1 MNTKLYTLYFVLL
14 LLMSVLSNIY
24 QKYNS
29 ACVEYFNTDKEYN
42 MSEALKEIT
51 AWKKETS
58 KKLCEIQSFLDSSI
72 GFNQINSVSKHSKD
86 SDYSLST
93 VKDLKKINGKDD
105 YSVEKKLV
113 FDSFIINDK
122 DELCE
127 IPLWTP
133 DKIEDKDS
141 IVVYITVL
149 VQQYNENVLAIEQDK
164 INLSTYIQNFNRFF
178 LQYLDNKL
186 LPNCDRLIGEERS
199 TLCASENQ
207 VNETNIAEISKK
219 SQTLIDD
226 KKKELDRMMCNFIK
240 KYKKT
245 EYIRDAIIHYINQLN
260 DIWSLNDINRTKVR
274 LNYATTPSSSTTPS
288 STTTPSEQ

>member
-133 DKIEDKDS
+133 DKIEDK
-141 IVVYITVL
+141 I
-149 VQQYNENVLAIEQDK
+149 
-164 INLSTYIQNFNRFF
+164 
-178 LQYLDNKL
+178 
-186 LPNCDRLIGEERS
+186 
-199 TLCASENQ
+199 
-207 VNETNIAEISKK
+207 
-219 SQTLIDD
+219 
-226 KKKELDRMMCNFIK
+226 
-240 KYKKT
+240 
-245 EYIRDAIIHYINQLN
+245 
-260 DIWSLNDINRTKVR
+260 
-274 LNYATTPSSSTTPS
+274 
-288 STTTPSEQ
+288 